1 MWNQVDRRA
10 SGASPG
16 GYGKKRRGSALRRQ
30 TAVMN
35 AKSWAQGGWVSAT
48 SVALEKR
55 AQVTLSTGAS
65 GMMAKV
71 KVLLEV
77 QRVGT
82 RLESSQE
89 KIPPPQR
96 TLKTEKKCRTG
107 GERKGRTGDAGPQD
121 ERSPGVCSESSV
133 ELGQGLQGACFALGT
148 VPGTK

>member
-1 MWNQVDRRA
+1 MEPGRQKSFRCKPRRIWKEKKGVSTEETDSSDECQQLG
-10 SGASPG
+10 SGRL
-16 GYGKKRRGSALRRQ
+16 GK
-30 TAVMN
+30 V
-35 AKSWAQGGWVSAT
+35 T